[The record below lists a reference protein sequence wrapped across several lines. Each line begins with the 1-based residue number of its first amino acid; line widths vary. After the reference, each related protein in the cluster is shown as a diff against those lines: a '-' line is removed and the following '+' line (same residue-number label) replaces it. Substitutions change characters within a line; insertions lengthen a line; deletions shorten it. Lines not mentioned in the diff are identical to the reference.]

1 MKVLTNFKNLFQK
14 SKFDPSGMDR
24 KFDGVITSLIFG
36 ASLAVAVISGGG
48 VFYASMKTCADTGL
62 SFTASVFLSS
72 IVATAMYFLTD
83 KGLKFL
89 VTKFTFDLFQLF
101 NAKFWLDLWAMVQK
115 DNPQYNLQAR
125 IAQGIIFIG
134 IGATIAAVLFADY
147 KSIQIVQDP
156 VADLVPKDS
165 TIDIIAQRQAI
176 IAQNNPKFT
185 RLQNTIASLED
196 EIGATEKAVERRN
209 PKLDG
214 LEGGKYNGWEKKELS
229 RLKASGTSDLRKRL
243 AEARAGLIEAEKNQE
258 ALLAVMDTTSVK
270 KNILIE
276 NKNGRAASRVAA
288 FIMVLGFWAKV
299 ALVFFYALRVFNW
312 FALGAKDTNGDGKI
326 STADVDAF
334 HNPVFQTGP

>member
-1 MKVLTNFKNLFQK
+1 MDISKSFKGLFQK
-14 SKFDPSGMDR
+14 PKFDPSGMDR
-24 KFDGVITSLIFG
+24 KFDSVITSLIFG

-62 SFTASVFLSS
+62 SFTMSVVLSS

-101 NAKFWLDLWAMVQK
+101 SGRFWMDLWAMVRK
-115 DNPQYNLQAR
+115 DNPKYNLQAR
-125 IAQGIIFIG
+125 IAQGIIFVG
-134 IGATIAAVLFADY
+134 IGATIVAVLFADY

-165 TIDIIAQRQAI
+165 TIDIISQRQAI
-176 IAQNNPKFT
+176 INQNNPKFT

-196 EIGATEKAVERRN
+196 EIKATEKSVERKN

-214 LEGGKYNGWEKKELS
+214 MEGGKPNGWEKKELS
-229 RLKASGTSDLRKRL
+229 RLKASATSSLRKRL
-243 AEARAGLIEAEKNQE
+243 DETRTSLMEAEKNQE
-258 ALLAVMDTTSVK
+258 GLLAVMDTSSVK

-276 NKNGRAASRVAA
+276 NKNIRAASRVAA

-326 STADVDAF
+326 DTKDVEDF
-334 HNPVFQTGP
+334 HKPGFQAG

>member
-1 MKVLTNFKNLFQK
+1 MNISESLKGLLKK
-14 SKFDPSGMDR
+14 PKFDPSGMDR
-24 KFDGVITSLIFG
+24 KFDNVIISLIFG

-62 SFTASVFLSS
+62 SFTISVGLSS

-101 NAKFWLDLWAMVQK
+101 SARFWTDLWAMIRK

-125 IAQGIIFIG
+125 IAQGIIFVG
-134 IGATIAAVLFADY
+134 IGATIGGVLFVDY
-147 KSIQIVQDP
+147 KSIEVVQDP
-156 VADLVPKDS
+156 VSDLVPKDS
-165 TIDIIAQRQAI
+165 TIDILAQRQTI
-176 IAQNNPKFT
+176 IAQNTPKFV
-185 RLQNTIASLED
+185 RLQNSITNLEIEIEETI
-196 EIGATEKAVERRN
+196 KNVERRN

-214 LEGGKYNGWEKKELS
+214 MEGGKPNGWEKKELS
-229 RLKASGTSDLRKRL
+229 RLKAVATTDLRKRL
-243 AEARAGLIEAEKNQE
+243 SKLREDLEQADKNQE
-258 ALLAVMDTTSVK
+258 ALLAVLDTSSVK
-270 KNILIE
+270 TNLSIEAKN
-276 NKNGRAASRVAA
+276 KRAASRVAA

-326 STADVDAF
+326 DTKDVEAF
-334 HNPVFQTGP
+334 HNPGFQEG

>member
-1 MKVLTNFKNLFQK
+1 MDISKSFKGLFQK
-14 SKFDPSGMDR
+14 PKFDPSGMDR
-24 KFDGVITSLIFG
+24 KFDSVITSLIFG

-48 VFYASMKTCADTGL
+48 VFYACMKTCADTGL
-62 SFTASVFLSS
+62 SFTLSIGLSS

-101 NAKFWLDLWAMVQK
+101 SGRFWMDLWKMVRK

-125 IAQGIIFIG
+125 IAQSIIFVG
-134 IGATIAAVLFADY
+134 VGATIAAVLFADY

-165 TIDIIAQRQAI
+165 TIDILAQRQTI
-176 IAQNNPKFT
+176 IAQNTPKFV
-185 RLQNTIASLED
+185 RLQNSIAYLESEIKETIKS
-196 EIGATEKAVERRN
+196 VERKN

-214 LEGGKYNGWEKKELS
+214 MEGGKPNGWEKKELA
-229 RLKASGTSDLRKRL
+229 RLKGSATADLRKRL
-243 AEARAGLIEAEKNQE
+243 SKLREDLEQADKNQE
-258 ALLAVMDTTSVK
+258 ALLAVLDTTSVK
-270 KNILIE
+270 TNLGIEAKN
-276 NKNGRAASRVAA
+276 KRAASRVAA

-326 STADVDAF
+326 DTKDVEAF
-334 HNPVFQTGP
+334 HTPGFPKG